1 MAFYGCD
8 FKYDSS
14 WASNLELQI
23 YDFDSSDQGSTSDFV
38 AQGTI
43 VSDAVA
49 GRDDI
54 LLYGQEQKDTLAPHL
69 VFGVNQ
75 ERLDEDRWLTRK
87 EIAHIAEWL
96 TADGRWHW
104 LKIKQEDMVEY
115 RYKVVLESLQLLH
128 HGTYPYAFDAS
139 FVADSAYAYMY
150 PREYTWHSGE
160 NEFYNISTSKM
171 YYKPT
176 LLIHLSSGGDC
187 SIVNH
192 SDGDREFK
200 LTGVPGSVSNILV
213 DNANQIITDVDGGL
227 NLYEYFNFNF
237 FRAVKGRND
246 LTVTGSDEIVAMCE
260 FPMNI
265 GV

>member
-8 FKYDSS
+8 FKYDSF
-14 WASNLELQI
+14 WASDMGLQI

-49 GRDDI
+49 GREDI

-87 EIAHIAEWL
+87 EIARISEWL

-104 LKIKQEDMVEY
+104 LKIKQEDMIEY
-115 RYKVVLESLQLLH
+115 RYKVVLDSLQLLH
-128 HGTYPYAFDAS
+128 HGTYPYAFEVS
-139 FVADSAYAYMY
+139 FVADSGYAYMY
-150 PREYTWHSGE
+150 PRKYTWTAGD
-160 NEFYNISTSKM
+160 NEFYNLSTNKM
-171 YYKPT
+171 YYKPK
-176 LLIHLSSGGDC
+176 LYIHVSYGSDV

-192 SDGDREFK
+192 SDGGREFK
-200 LTGVPGSVSNILV
+200 FTGLPLSVSNIVV
-213 DNANQIITDVDGGL
+213 DNVNQIITDADGGL

-237 FRAVKGRND
+237 FRAVKGKNE
-246 LTVTGSDEIVAMCE
+246 LTISGSDEITAVCE